1 MLSMWGAW
9 SSTCALQTCPGLGA
23 VQLALLTGHLQPPLT
38 RRATHGSIRAAGKPV
53 LAALGLWRV
62 PGCLGAVC
70 GLAQAGSGP
79 APAQTFI
86 EVCGTTLLR
95 GPAGWGSCGSIWCQG
110 SSSGVSRLP
119 SGAQRPRAGFAGL
132 RGFAWCRRRW
142 TWTAKQSRS
151 WQTTWQTMCDP
162 RSGRLHV
169 HCPCLCIPNLKHA
182 LGSVVL
188 CRVFASKAT
197 EEKSM
202 RCVRAVA
209 AAPVALP

>member
-1 MLSMWGAW
+1 MQPASRSWQHLDCGGCQGA
-9 SSTCALQTCPGLGA
+9 SVPCVGLLRQVPGLRQHRHSSKCVARRCLGGRLVGA
-23 VQLALLTGHLQPPLT
+23 P
-38 RRATHGSIRAAGKPV
+38 AAG
-53 LAALGLWRV
+53 
-62 PGCLGAVC
+62 
-70 GLAQAGSGP
+70 
-79 APAQTFI
+79 
-86 EVCGTTLLR
+86 
-95 GPAGWGSCGSIWCQG
+95 IWCQG

-188 CRVFASKAT
+188 CRVFASEAT
-197 EEKSM
+197 EEHLM